1 MSRIPPV
8 DNIEIP
14 LKDGTSFTTMSTL
27 FRVMAHQPDIA
38 HYSMQL
44 LEATMQEGKVD
55 VKLKELLAV
64 RVSQVN
70 HCYY

>member
-8 DNIEIP
+8 ENFEFP
-14 LKDGTSFTTMSTL
+14 GQEKRSATTMSSL
-27 FRVMAHQPDIA
+27 FRVMAQRPELARDSIR
-38 HYSMQL
+38 L
-44 LEATMQEGKVD
+44 LETSMRTGIVD
-55 VKLKELLAV
+55 PALKELLAV